1 MELYNLTAGDC
12 LPRLRLKSMLH
23 GDRCGLDFSGPAIVG
38 TSANVNVH
46 ALTLTRACAEVRTFA
61 DCARY
66 VLTTL
71 MDLQA
76 TPTPAVATAFHG
88 LFASEQPNFGT
99 TEGSVQLLTSFKRTL
114 AVWAPTLQKF
124 LHDDDDQ
131 FELLLTLEEYC
142 ARRGL
147 FEQVPGA
154 GAIFVPIFSNVLYEL
169 YEMDIIREEVFL
181 EWEAQ
186 KLQDDEG
193 EQVRTSALSP
203 ARIIARLMPAWLAS
217 TFEAKLHYIFDSV
230 LRSRIL
236 SLWNIYSG
244 CCFRLPLYS
253 VAFAHEYLL
262 QEFLRHAHKFLEI
275 LKEEDSEEDSEEEDE
290 DDDDDNDEEDSDSDD
305 D

>member
-1 MELYNLTAGDC
+1 M
-12 LPRLRLKSMLH
+12 
-23 GDRCGLDFSGPAIVG
+23 
-38 TSANVNVH
+38 
-46 ALTLTRACAEVRTFA
+46 CAEVRTFA

-76 TPTPAVATAFHG
+76 TPSPAVATAFHG
-88 LFASEQPNFGT
+88 LFASEQPNVST
-99 TEGSVQLLTSFKRTL
+99 TEGSVQLLTSFKHTL

-147 FEQVPGA
+147 FEQVPGV

-193 EQVRTSALSP
+193 EQVRALALSP
-203 ARIIARLMPAWLAS
+203 ARNYVPDVFQPGWAR
-217 TFEAKLHYIFDSV
+217 TFYTKIH
-230 LRSRIL
+230 
-236 SLWNIYSG
+236 
-244 CCFRLPLYS
+244 
-253 VAFAHEYLL
+253 
-262 QEFLRHAHKFLEI
+262 
-275 LKEEDSEEDSEEEDE
+275 
-290 DDDDDNDEEDSDSDD
+290 
-305 D
+305 